1 MALRDRLPELCVMLI
16 GMAALFAWNAVIT
29 IPTYW
34 RQRFCGS
41 PLARY
46 HESAFSLAYQAAA
59 LVVAAWA
66 PKLSRRISVRKRIV
80 PTTYCLG
87 VIFVLFALLAV
98 WADAPRD
105 SVFAPATVIGV
116 ALCGGLSQLL
126 CSATYGV
133 CAALRDNFTAA
144 NMAGQGLAG
153 VAPALAVV
161 LVALSSSG
169 TPDEACVAPHI
180 DKAAVLYFVASA
192 LLFGAAVVAFGVLER
207 STRYIASGLGDAVS
221 VEEDDDEEA
230 EPDLDTNLLEND
242 GDIASVCRSIAL
254 PALSVFLVF
263 TCTLSVFPALTS
275 LTRAPSNANAL
286 HKRLFVPLLFLEF
299 NALDTIGR
307 ASAACFTEPSSRTL
321 VALSALR
328 FAFVP
333 CFIFDD
339 IEGGPTHGPALLQ
352 TTAAP
357 FLLMAPFALSNGLL
371 AALALTAAPP
381 LVAAS
386 DRELAGNLMGL
397 FLVLGLSCGSL
408 LSFGLV
414 AAATG

>member
-1 MALRDRLPELCVMLI
+1 
-16 GMAALFAWNAVIT
+16 
-29 IPTYW
+29 
-34 RQRFCGS
+34 
-41 PLARY
+41 
-46 HESAFSLAYQAAA
+46 
-59 LVVAAWA
+59 
-66 PKLSRRISVRKRIV
+66 
-80 PTTYCLG
+80 
-87 VIFVLFALLAV
+87 
-98 WADAPRD
+98 
-105 SVFAPATVIGV
+105 
-116 ALCGGLSQLL
+116 
-126 CSATYGV
+126 
-133 CAALRDNFTAA
+133 
-144 NMAGQGLAG
+144 
-153 VAPALAVV
+153 
-161 LVALSSSG
+161 
-169 TPDEACVAPHI
+169 
-180 DKAAVLYFVASA
+180 
-192 LLFGAAVVAFGVLER
+192 
-207 STRYIASGLGDAVS
+207 
-221 VEEDDDEEA
+221 
-230 EPDLDTNLLEND
+230 
-242 GDIASVCRSIAL
+242 
-254 PALSVFLVF
+254 VF

-275 LTRAPSNANAL
+275 LTRAPSNANSL

-299 NALDTIGR
+299 NALDTVGR
-307 ASAACFTEPSSRTL
+307 ASAACFAEPSSRTL

-339 IEGGPTHGPALLQ
+339 IEKGPSGPAVLQ

>member
-1 MALRDRLPELCVMLI
+1 MPLRDRLPELCVMLI

-66 PKLSRRISVRKRIV
+66 PKLSRRISVRRRIV

-133 CAALRDNFTAA
+133 CAALRDNFTAS

-161 LVALSSSG
+161 LVAINSSG
-169 TPDEACVAPHI
+169 APDDACVAPHI

-192 LLFGAAVVAFGVLER
+192 LLFGAAVAAFGVLER
-207 STRYIASGLGDAVS
+207 STRYIASGLNEAMV
-221 VEEDDDEEA
+221 VTEEDEEEA
-230 EPDLDTNLLEND
+230 EVDLDTPLVESD
-242 GDIASVCRSIAL
+242 GDITQVCRSIAL

-275 LTRAPSNANAL
+275 LTRAPSDANSL

-299 NALDTIGR
+299 NALDTVGR
-307 ASAACFTEPSSRTL
+307 ASAACFEAPSSRTL

-339 IEGGPTHGPALLQ
+339 IEKGPSGPAVLQ

>member
-1 MALRDRLPELCVMLI
+1 MPLRDRLPELCVMLI

-133 CAALRDNFTAA
+133 CAALRDNFTAS

-169 TPDEACVAPHI
+169 TPDEGCVAPHI
-180 DKAAVLYFVASA
+180 DKAAVIYFVASA
-192 LLFGAAVVAFGVLER
+192 LLFGAAVAAFGVLER
-207 STRYIASGLGDAVS
+207 STRYIASGLNEAMV
-221 VEEDDDEEA
+221 VTEEDEEEA
-230 EPDLDTNLLEND
+230 EVDLDTPLVESD
-242 GDIASVCRSIAL
+242 GDITQVCRSIAL
-254 PALSVFLVF
+254 PALAVFLVF

-275 LTRAPSNANAL
+275 LTRAPSNANSL

-307 ASAACFTEPSSRTL
+307 ASAACFEAPSSRTL
-321 VALSALR
+321 VLLSSLR

-339 IEGGPTHGPALLQ
+339 IEKGPSGPAVLQ
-352 TTAAP
+352 TTAVP

>member
-1 MALRDRLPELCVMLI
+1 
-16 GMAALFAWNAVIT
+16 
-29 IPTYW
+29 
-34 RQRFCGS
+34 
-41 PLARY
+41 
-46 HESAFSLAYQAAA
+46 
-59 LVVAAWA
+59 
-66 PKLSRRISVRKRIV
+66 
-80 PTTYCLG
+80 
-87 VIFVLFALLAV
+87 
-98 WADAPRD
+98 
-105 SVFAPATVIGV
+105 
-116 ALCGGLSQLL
+116 
-126 CSATYGV
+126 
-133 CAALRDNFTAA
+133 
-144 NMAGQGLAG
+144 
-153 VAPALAVV
+153 VV

-180 DKAAVLYFVASA
+180 DKAAVIYFVASA
-192 LLFGAAVVAFGVLER
+192 LLFGAAVAAFGVLER

-254 PALSVFLVF
+254 PALAVFLVF

-307 ASAACFTEPSSRTL
+307 ASAGIVEVPSSRTL

-339 IEGGPTHGPALLQ
+339 IEHGPTNGPAVLQ

>member
-1 MALRDRLPELCVMLI
+1 MPLRDRLPELCVMLI

-66 PKLSRRISVRKRIV
+66 PKLSRRISVRRRIV

-133 CAALRDNFTAA
+133 CAALRDNFTAS

-180 DKAAVLYFVASA
+180 DKAAVIYFAASA
-192 LLFGAAVVAFGVLER
+192 LLFGAAVAAFGVLER
-207 STRYIASGLGDAVS
+207 STRYIASGLNEAMV
-221 VEEDDDEEA
+221 VTEEDEEEA
-230 EPDLDTNLLEND
+230 EVDLDTPLVESD
-242 GDIASVCRSIAL
+242 GDITQVCRSIAL

-275 LTRAPSNANAL
+275 LTRAPSDANSL

-299 NALDTIGR
+299 NALDTVGR
-307 ASAACFTEPSSRTL
+307 ASAACFEAPSSRTL

-339 IEGGPTHGPALLQ
+339 IEKGPSGPAVLQ

>member
-1 MALRDRLPELCVMLI
+1 MALRDRLPELCVGLI

-66 PKLSRRISVRKRIV
+66 PKLSRRISVRRRIV

-180 DKAAVLYFVASA
+180 DKAAVIYFVASA
-192 LLFGAAVVAFGVLER
+192 LLFGCAVVAFGVLER
-207 STRYIASGLGDAVS
+207 STRYVASGLGDAVS
-221 VEEDDDEEA
+221 VEEEDEEETA
-230 EPDLDTNLLEND
+230 DMDTPLVEND

-254 PALSVFLVF
+254 PALAVFLVF

-307 ASAACFTEPSSRTL
+307 ASAACFAEPSSRTL

-339 IEGGPTHGPALLQ
+339 IEHGPTNGPALLQ

>member
-1 MALRDRLPELCVMLI
+1 MLI

-66 PKLSRRISVRKRIV
+66 PKLSRRISVRRRIV

-180 DKAAVLYFVASA
+180 DKAAVIYFVASA
-192 LLFGAAVVAFGVLER
+192 LLFGAAVAAFGVLER

-299 NALDTIGR
+299 NALDTVGR
-307 ASAACFTEPSSRTL
+307 ASAACFEAPSSRTL

-339 IEGGPTHGPALLQ
+339 IEKGPSGPAVLQ

>member
-1 MALRDRLPELCVMLI
+1 MTLRDKLPELCVMLI

-66 PKLSRRISVRKRIV
+66 PKLSRRISVRRRIV

-133 CAALRDNFTAA
+133 CAALRDNFTAS

-161 LVALSSSG
+161 LVAINSSG
-169 TPDEACVAPHI
+169 APDDACVAPHI

-192 LLFGAAVVAFGVLER
+192 LLFGAAVAAFGVLER
-207 STRYIASGLGDAVS
+207 STRYIASGLNEAMV
-221 VEEDDDEEA
+221 VTEEDEEEA
-230 EPDLDTNLLEND
+230 EVDLDTPLVESD
-242 GDIASVCRSIAL
+242 GDITQVCRSIAL

-275 LTRAPSNANAL
+275 LTRAPSDANSL

-299 NALDTIGR
+299 NALDTVGR
-307 ASAACFTEPSSRTL
+307 ASAACFEAPSSRTL

-339 IEGGPTHGPALLQ
+339 IEKGPSGPAVLQ

>member
-1 MALRDRLPELCVMLI
+1 MPLRDRLPELCVMLI

-66 PKLSRRISVRKRIV
+66 PKLSRRISVRRRIV

-87 VIFVLFALLAV
+87 VIFILFALLAV

-180 DKAAVLYFVASA
+180 DKAAVIYFVASA
-192 LLFGAAVVAFGVLER
+192 LLFGAAVAAFGVLER

-307 ASAACFTEPSSRTL
+307 ASAACFAEPSSRTL

-339 IEGGPTHGPALLQ
+339 IEHGPTNGPALLQ

>member
-1 MALRDRLPELCVMLI
+1 M
-16 GMAALFAWNAVIT
+16 
-29 IPTYW
+29 
-34 RQRFCGS
+34 
-41 PLARY
+41 
-46 HESAFSLAYQAAA
+46 
-59 LVVAAWA
+59 
-66 PKLSRRISVRKRIV
+66 
-80 PTTYCLG
+80 
-87 VIFVLFALLAV
+87 
-98 WADAPRD
+98 
-105 SVFAPATVIGV
+105 
-116 ALCGGLSQLL
+116 
-126 CSATYGV
+126 
-133 CAALRDNFTAA
+133 
-144 NMAGQGLAG
+144 
-153 VAPALAVV
+153 
-161 LVALSSSG
+161 
-169 TPDEACVAPHI
+169 
-180 DKAAVLYFVASA
+180 
-192 LLFGAAVVAFGVLER
+192 FGAAVAAFGVLER
-207 STRYIASGLGDAVS
+207 STRYIASGLNEAMV
-221 VEEDDDEEA
+221 VTEEDEEEA
-230 EPDLDTNLLEND
+230 EVDLDTPLVESD
-242 GDIASVCRSIAL
+242 GDITQVCRSIAL

-307 ASAACFTEPSSRTL
+307 ASAACFEAPSSRTL

-339 IEGGPTHGPALLQ
+339 IEKGPSGPAVLQ

-386 DRELAGNLMGL
+386 DRELAGTLMGL